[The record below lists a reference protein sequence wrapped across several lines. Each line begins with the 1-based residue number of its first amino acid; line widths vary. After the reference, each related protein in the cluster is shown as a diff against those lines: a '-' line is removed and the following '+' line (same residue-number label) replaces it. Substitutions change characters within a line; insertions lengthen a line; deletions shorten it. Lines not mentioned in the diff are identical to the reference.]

1 MEPAEDSRTG
11 LIAWFARNRVAA
23 NLLMIFILLLGTV
36 TAITIRKQMFPQ
48 IEINWLNINIAY
60 PGAAPQDVEEAITVK
75 LEESLA
81 SIQGLKRVITRSNRG
96 SASASIEVME
106 EYDAQEVLDEV
117 KTAVDS
123 ISSFPDG
130 MERPLVSRAKFRQ
143 EVMYVS
149 LYGDLNSRD
158 LKHLGERIHDELRA
172 LDDVSIVEY
181 YSGANYEI
189 AIEVSREKLYEYGF
203 TFEEIA
209 AAVRGW
215 STNRSAGQIRAKEG
229 FISVRVEEQAYI
241 GEEFERLPLRT
252 RADGTHILL
261 GDVATVSDG
270 FEEGINYTK
279 MNGKNTVTFFVGAT
293 RDQSIG
299 DVADV
304 VDGYLAERAATLP
317 QGVTLEPWVDLTYY
331 LDGRLSMMLSNMFW
345 GGLLVF
351 AILALFLR
359 IKVAF
364 WVILGLPVSFLGA
377 LMLLPV
383 SWVDVTIN
391 IGSLFA
397 FIMVLGVVVDD
408 AIVIGESVHT
418 EVESQGRGVDHVV
431 RGAQRVAMPATFGVL
446 TTCAAFFP
454 MLLETGPN
462 SAFPRAIGFVVVFCL
477 LFSLVESKLILPA
490 HLAAMKPLNPNSTN
504 PIFRV
509 QKYID
514 QHLQSFV
521 NNRYR
526 PALQWCLAYR
536 YAVMAAFTA
545 AILITAVLVMGGF
558 VKFVNQP
565 KIPHDFVRL
574 KLEMN
579 ASVSEQDTMEAM
591 LAIEA
596 MIQRVERET
605 LEQYGQPMLDNFF
618 VSMEG
623 RTEARLEVKLVDP
636 EERPIDTFALSAK
649 WREQMP
655 RIASVKSINIIDTVM
670 GGGTNDGDVSFRVI
684 GRDIATMRQVAS
696 QVRDAMGRIE
706 GVYEINDSEQVS
718 AKEARFKLK
727 PLAASMGL
735 TTAEVAAQ
743 AGYGLYGIEAQRI
756 VRNSEEI
763 RVMVRYPE
771 SQRNVLGAVNNLLI
785 TTADGSQ
792 VPLAELADIELV
804 DGVNQIYREDGQRT
818 ITLWASLDFAKV
830 QPLTVANQLRDG
842 VFAQVQERHP
852 NIVIE
857 EAGNLKAERSSVV
870 DFFINFGKI
879 LLPIYIL
886 LALPLRSYTQP
897 LMIMSVIP
905 FGVVGAIWGH
915 AIMGYELSGLSLFG
929 IFAAVG
935 VVVNDSLV
943 MVDYVNKARERGE
956 TLLSAVMNGGQRRFR
971 AIILTSLTTF
981 IGLLPI
987 MSESSLQAK
996 FVIPMAISL
1005 GYGVLCA
1012 TLVTL
1017 IMVPCLYLVLDD
1029 VGRFLRRV
1037 VRWFVPYSAAAS
1049 PQSHHR

>member
-1 MEPAEDSRTG
+1 MERPEDTRTG
-11 LIAWFARNRVAA
+11 LIAWFTRNTVAA
-23 NLLMIFILLLGTV
+23 NLLMIFILLLGV
-36 TAITIRKQMFPQ
+36 ATAMTIRKQMFPQ
-48 IEINWLNINIAY
+48 VEINWLNINIAY

-96 SASASIEVME
+96 SASANIEVME

-130 MERPLVSRAKFRQ
+130 MERPRISRAKYRQ

-149 LYGDLNSRD
+149 LYGDLNNYD
-158 LKHLGERIHDELRA
+158 LKRLGERIHDELRA
-172 LDDVSIVEY
+172 LDDVSIVDY

-189 AIEVSREKLYEYGF
+189 AIEVSRDKLYEYGF
-203 TFEEIA
+203 SFEEIA
-209 AAVRGW
+209 AAVRNW

-229 FISVRVEEQAYI
+229 FISVRVEDQAYI

-252 RADGTHILL
+252 RADGTKILL
-261 GDVATVSDG
+261 GDVAKVSDG

-279 MNGKNTVTFFVGAT
+279 MNGHNTVTFFVGAT

-299 DVADV
+299 DVASI
-304 VDGYLAERAATLP
+304 VDEYIAERAPSLP
-317 QGVTLEPWVDLTYY
+317 KGVTLEPWVDLTYY
-331 LDGRLSMMLSNMFW
+331 LDGRLNMMLSNMFW

-351 AILALFLR
+351 IILALFLR
-359 IKVAF
+359 LKVAA
-364 WVILGLPVSFLGA
+364 WVMVGLPVSFLGA
-377 LMLLPV
+377 LMLLPM

-418 EVESQGRGVDHVV
+418 EVEEKGRGVDNVI
-431 RGAQRVAMPATFGVL
+431 RGAQKVAMPATFGVL

-454 MLLETGPN
+454 MLLETGPQ
-462 SAFPRAIGFVVVFCL
+462 SAFPRSIGFVVVFCL

-490 HLAAMKPLNPNSTN
+490 HLAHMKPLDPNSRN
-504 PIFRV
+504 PITRLQNF
-509 QKYID
+509 ID
-514 QHLQSFV
+514 RHLQHFIS
-521 NNRYR
+521 NYYK
-526 PALQWCLAYR
+526 PMLQWCLECR
-536 YAVMAAFTA
+536 YAVMAIFTGVVFITA
-545 AILITAVLVMGGF
+545 ALFIGGQ
-558 VKFVNQP
+558 VRFVNQP
-565 KIPHDFVRL
+565 KIPNDFIRL
-574 KLEMN
+574 SLEMN
-579 ASVSEQDTMEAM
+579 ASVAEQDTMAAM
-591 LAIEA
+591 LDIETMVKRIEA
-596 MIQRVERET
+596 ET
-605 LEQYGQPMLDNFF
+605 IDEFNQPMIDNLF

-623 RTEARLEVKLVDP
+623 RTEARIEVKLVDP
-636 EERPIDTFALSAK
+636 EDRPIGTFALSAK

-655 RIASVKSINIIDTVM
+655 DITGLKSLEIADTVM
-670 GGGTNDGDVSFRVI
+670 GGGTNDGDVSFRII
-684 GRDIATMRQVAS
+684 GNDITAMRQVAS
-696 QVRDAMGRIE
+696 EVREAMGSID
-706 GVYEINDSEQVS
+706 GVYEINDSEQVG
-718 AKEARFKLK
+718 AQEARFKLK

-743 AGYGLYGIEAQRI
+743 ASYSLYGIEAQRI

-771 SQRNVLGAVNNLLI
+771 SERNVLGAVNDLLI
-785 TTADGSQ
+785 TTPDGSK
-792 VPLAELADIELV
+792 VPLMEVADIELV
-804 DGVNQIYREDGQRT
+804 EGVNQVYREDGRRT
-818 ITLWASLDFAKV
+818 ITMWASLDFAKV
-830 QPLTVANQLRDG
+830 QPLQVANELRDG
-842 VFAQVQERHP
+842 IFADIAVRYP
-852 NIVIE
+852 NIDIE
-857 EAGNLKAERSSVV
+857 EAGNLKEERSSVV

-905 FGVVGAIWGH
+905 FGVIGAIWGH
-915 AIMGYELSGLSLFG
+915 VIMGYDMSGLSLFG

-956 TLLSAVMNGGQRRFR
+956 TLFDAVMNGGQRRFR

-987 MSESSLQAK
+987 MFESSLQAK

-1012 TLVTL
+1012 TFVTL
-1017 IMVPCLYLVLDD
+1017 VLVPCLYMVMDD
-1029 VGRFLRRV
+1029 VGHFFLPYRRKH
-1037 VRWFVPYSAAAS
+1037 SAPAKLS
-1049 PQSHHR
+1049 PGHSEN